1 MLSLRNGVLEVKT
14 PYNQGLVAA
23 IKSLPASDRR
33 FDPGSKAWLVA
44 PKHAAIVAGLIEAYL
59 GQKVRV
65 PDVKTSVSTETRTFE
80 VLYIGACKQRAGD
93 TENSAYGFADD
104 DWSVVFYEP
113 VLRDWFFSGA
123 RPNEKPTLYAV
134 LGAHKD
140 ATSEEIKLA
149 FRRMAKQWHPD
160 VCKEPNATEQFKSIN
175 HAYSI
180 LSDGIARGKYDAGLR
195 LEDSQ
200 KSKYDPLVTGSLYD
214 YRSPLRCGEI
224 TATGHWSVGR
234 FVVERILEWKD
245 ITNTRGQVLVT
256 SWPMG
261 AKTFT
266 RQWV

>member
-14 PYNQGLVAA
+14 PYNAGLVAA

-59 GQKVRV
+59 GRHVQI
-65 PDVKTSVSTETRTFE
+65 PDGRADTTIETKTLE
-80 VLYIGACKQRAGD
+80 VLYIGACKRRAGE

-104 DWSVVFYEP
+104 DWSVVFLEP
-113 VLRDWFFSGA
+113 VLRSWFFSEA
-123 RPNEKPTLYAV
+123 RPDEKPTLYGV
-134 LGAHKD
+134 LGTHKD

-160 VCKEPNATEQFKSIN
+160 VCREPNATEQFKTIN
-175 HAYSI
+175 HAYSV
-180 LSDGIARGKYDAGLR
+180 LSDGLARGKYDAGLR
-195 LEDSQ
+195 LEASQ
-200 KSKYDPLVTGSLYD
+200 KREYDPLAFSKFAD
-214 YRSPLRCGEI
+214 FRSPLRCGEI
-224 TATGHWSVGR
+224 TATGHYSVGR
-234 FVVERILEWKD
+234 FVVAKILDWKD
-245 ITNTRGQVLVT
+245 IVNTRGQVLVT

-266 RQWV
+266 RTWA